1 METRLIGT
9 DAEGIQLRIL
19 AHYLRNDDYVKAITT
34 GSKEDKTDIHSVNRR
49 ALGLN
54 HITRDHSKTFIYAFI
69 LGAAIPRVS
78 RILKCSTSVASGCVS
93 NFIDRTVG
101 LRGLREGQIRRDA
114 QRGYFTGLDG
124 RRVLQTSEHLMLA
137 GYLQNG
143 ESVIMKTANLR
154 WRRELK
160 GLMIPF
166 MQINDVHDEWVT
178 EHTGELEEAEEI
190 GKVQCEAIEWAGEE
204 LGLYCPL
211 AGETKIGRNWAEV
224 H

>member
-1 METRLIGT
+1 
-9 DAEGIQLRIL
+9 
-19 AHYLRNDDYVKAITT
+19 
-34 GSKEDKTDIHSVNRR
+34 
-49 ALGLN
+49 
-54 HITRDHSKTFIYAFI
+54 
-69 LGAAIPRVS
+69 
-78 RILKCSTSVASGCVS
+78 
-93 NFIDRTVG
+93 
-101 LRGLREGQIRRDA
+101 
-114 QRGYFTGLDG
+114 
-124 RRVLQTSEHLMLA
+124 MLA

-160 GLMIPF
+160 GMSIPF